1 MCIDQVRTCHEKSDP
16 MQKKIS
22 SLKSNARI
30 STPPTPA
37 AKNKKITP
45 LDAINTIYFASKE
58 SNLPDDLIPSL
69 KKELT
74 VLSKYLNCSQMEAF
88 LFANIATLN
97 LYGDKSDMVD
107 LYRFFEIT
115 PFQFMPLVP
124 SLDSLYDKRL
134 IHKKTHRHRSDD
146 AMRKYYFSAAPE
158 IIDALIRNSPFPKS
172 EKREM
177 NGTIEVLEVIYEL
190 TNSCIQG
197 ELNIT
202 DLMTEVEQI
211 LNEQKKYPFIRSL
224 RDMDI
229 LDKERVLYV
238 FVIWKT
244 LMGTS
249 GVDMDDPITSLFP
262 ISSQRV
268 RYIQSI
274 YSGECKLISNDLV
287 EYRQSRFFN
296 DVELQVTDKTAEL
309 LEEDQI
315 TIFKQRKK
323 FNTIKPE
330 TIGAKTL
337 YFSNREEAQISTV
350 REMMMDSTY
359 KELIARLKGKN
370 LPLNLNILLFGA
382 PGTGKTETVLQLAKS
397 SGREI
402 MKVEISQTKSMWFG
416 ESEKNIKKIFK
427 EYEELC
433 KNCDLTPILFFN
445 EADAILSNR
454 KSGSNSNTA
463 QTENA
468 IQNILLEE
476 LENFKGIFL
485 ATTNLA
491 DNLDK
496 AFDRRFLFKIK
507 FERPELQAKTAI
519 WMDKIS
525 YLTKEE
531 ATYLA
536 DNFDLTGGQID
547 NIVRKCEVKSVIEGI
562 DADFEMLK
570 NYCVEELVL
579 SAKTGNFIGFQ
590 KSA

>member
-1 MCIDQVRTCHEKSDP
+1 

-22 SLKSNARI
+22 SPKLPVRI
-30 STPPTPA
+30 AVPSTPIS
-37 AKNKKITP
+37 KNNKITP

-58 SNLPDDLIPSL
+58 SSLPDELIPSL
-69 KKELT
+69 KKELNT
-74 VLSKYLNCSQMEAF
+74 LSKYLSCSEIEAF

-97 LYGDKSDMVD
+97 LFGDKSDMVD

-124 SLDSLYDKRL
+124 ALDSLYEKRL
-134 IHKKTHRHRSDD
+134 IFKKTHRHRSDD
-146 AMRKYYFSAAPE
+146 VMRKYYFSAAPD
-158 IIDALIRNSPFPKS
+158 IIDALIRNAPFPKS

-190 TNSCIQG
+190 ANSCIQG
-197 ELNIT
+197 ELNVT
-202 DLMTEVEQI
+202 DMMTEVEQL
-211 LNEQKKYPFIRSL
+211 LNSQKKHAFIRTV
-224 RDMDI
+224 RDLDL
-229 LDKERVLYV
+229 LDKERVLYIY
-238 FVIWKT
+238 VIWKT
-244 LMGTS
+244 LMGTAA
-249 GVDMDDPITSLFP
+249 VDMDDPITAFYP

-274 YSGECKLISNDLV
+274 YSGESKLISNELL

-296 DVELQVTDKTAEL
+296 DVELQVTEKTSDL
-309 LEEDQI
+309 LQEDQI
-315 TIFKQRKK
+315 VIFKQKK
-323 FNTIKPE
+323 KSNTIKPE
-330 TIGAKTL
+330 TIGLKTL
-337 YFSNREEAQISTV
+337 YFSEREEAQISTV
-350 REMMMDSTY
+350 REMMMENTY
-359 KELIARLKGKN
+359 KELIERLKGKN

-507 FERPELQAKTAI
+507 FEKPELAARTAI
-519 WMDKIS
+519 WMDKIDE
-525 YLTKEE
+525 LAKED
-531 ATYLA
+531 ASYLA

-547 NIVRKCEVKSVIEGI
+547 NIVRKCEIKSVIEGV

-570 NYCVEELVL
+570 NYCIEELVL
-579 SAKTGNFIGFQ
+579 SSKSGNFIGFK

>member
-1 MCIDQVRTCHEKSDP
+1 
-16 MQKKIS
+16 MQKKINS
-22 SLKSNARI
+22 TKATARTVATTAP
-30 STPPTPA
+30 ST
-37 AKNKKITP
+37 KNKKLTP
-45 LDAINTIYFASKE
+45 LDAINAIYFASKD
-58 SNLPDDLIPSL
+58 SGLPVELIPNL
-69 KKELT
+69 KKELN
-74 VLSKYLNCSQMEAF
+74 VLAKYLSCTHTEAF

-97 LYGDKSDMVD
+97 LFGDKSDMVD
-107 LYRFFEIT
+107 LYRFFDVT
-115 PFQFMPLVP
+115 PFQFMPLIP
-124 SLDSLYDKRL
+124 ALDSLYEKRL

-146 AMRKYYFSAAPE
+146 AMRKYYFSAAPD
-158 IIDALIRNSPFPKS
+158 IIDALIRNAPFPKS

-190 TNSCIQG
+190 ANSCIQG

-202 DLMTEVEQI
+202 DMMNEVDQL
-211 LNEQKKYPFIRSL
+211 LNSQKKHAFIRNV
-224 RDMDI
+224 RDLDI
-229 LDKERVLYV
+229 LDKERVLYIY
-238 FVIWKT
+238 VIWKT
-244 LMGTS
+244 LMGTTA
-249 GVDMDDPITSLFP
+249 VDMDDPITALFP

-274 YSGECKLISNDLV
+274 YSGDCKLISNDLV

-296 DVELQVTDKTAEL
+296 DVELQVTEKTAEL
-309 LEEDQI
+309 LQEDQI
-315 TIFKQRKK
+315 AVFKQRKK

-330 TIGAKTL
+330 NIGTKTL
-337 YFSNREEAQISTV
+337 YFSEREEAQISTV
-350 REMMMDSTY
+350 REMMMDNTY
-359 KELIARLKGKN
+359 RELIDRLKGKN

-382 PGTGKTETVLQLAKS
+382 PGTGKTETVLQLAKA

-416 ESEKNIKKIFK
+416 ESEKNIKKIFN

-433 KNCDLTPILFFN
+433 KSCELTPILFFN

-454 KSGSNSNTA
+454 KSGSHSNTA

-507 FERPELQAKTAI
+507 FERPELKAKTAI
-519 WMDKIS
+519 WMDKIG
-525 YLTKEE
+525 YLTEE
-531 ATYLA
+531 DARYLA

-570 NYCVEELVL
+570 NYCIEELVL
-579 SAKTGNFIGFQ
+579 SAKTGKFIGFQ

>member
-1 MCIDQVRTCHEKSDP
+1 

-22 SLKSNARI
+22 SPKVTKNNS
-30 STPPTPA
+30 SVPTA
-37 AKNKKITP
+37 SCKNKKLTP
-45 LDAINTIYFASKE
+45 LDAINVIYFASKD
-58 SNLPDDLIPSL
+58 SSLPDDLMPSL
-69 KKELT
+69 KKELN
-74 VLSKYLNCSQMEAF
+74 VLSKYLSCSEKEAF

-97 LYGDKSDMVD
+97 LFGEKSDMVD

-115 PFQFMPLVP
+115 PFQFMPLIP
-124 SLDSLYDKRL
+124 SLDALYEKRL
-134 IHKKTHRHRSDD
+134 IFKKTHRHRSDD
-146 AMRKYYFSAAPE
+146 VMRKYYYSAAPD
-158 IIDALIRNSPFPKS
+158 IIDALIRNAPFPKS

-190 TNSCIQG
+190 ANSCIQG
-197 ELNIT
+197 ELNVT
-202 DLMTEVEQI
+202 DLMTEVDQI
-211 LNEQKKYPFIRSL
+211 LNAQKKFAFIRTV
-224 RDMDI
+224 RDMDL
-229 LDKERVLYV
+229 LDKERVLYIY
-238 FVIWKT
+238 VIWKT

-249 GVDMDDPITSLFP
+249 AVDMDDPITAFFP
-262 ISSQRV
+262 VSSHRV

-274 YSGECKLISNDLV
+274 YSGECKLVSNELL

-296 DVELQVTDKTAEL
+296 DVELQVTEKTADL
-309 LEEDQI
+309 LQEDQI
-315 TIFKQRKK
+315 AIFKQKK
-323 FNTIKPE
+323 KSNTIKPE

-337 YFSNREEAQISTV
+337 FYSDREETQITTV
-350 REMMMDSTY
+350 REMMMESTY
-359 KELIARLKGKN
+359 VQLINRLKGKN

-382 PGTGKTETVLQLAKS
+382 PGTGKTETVLQLAKA

-433 KNCDLTPILFFN
+433 KSCDLTPILFFN

-507 FERPELQAKTAI
+507 FERPELKARTAI

-525 YLTKEE
+525 YLSKED

-547 NIVRKCEVKSVIEGI
+547 NIVRKCEIKSVIEGI

-570 NYCVEELVL
+570 GYCAEELVL
-579 SAKTGNFIGFQ
+579 STKSGNFIGFQ
-590 KSA
+590 NRA

>member
-1 MCIDQVRTCHEKSDP
+1 

-22 SLKSNARI
+22 ISKATPRVAKSPEAE
-30 STPPTPA
+30 T
-37 AKNKKITP
+37 KNKKITP

-58 SNLPDDLIPSL
+58 SALHENLIPSL
-69 KKELT
+69 KKELN
-74 VLSKYLNCSQMEAF
+74 VLSKYLSCTQTEAF

-97 LYGDKSDMVD
+97 LFGDKSDMVD
-107 LYRFFEIT
+107 FYRFFEVT
-115 PFQFMPLVP
+115 PFQFIPFVP
-124 SLDSLYDKRL
+124 ALDSLYEKRL
-134 IHKKTHRHRSDD
+134 IFKKTQRHRSDD
-146 AMRKYYFSAAPE
+146 VMRKYHYNAAPD
-158 IIDALIRNSPFPKS
+158 IIDALIRNAPFPKS

-177 NGTIEVLEVIYEL
+177 NGTIEVLEAIYEL
-190 TNSCIQG
+190 ASSCMQG
-197 ELNIT
+197 EISANDVLP
-202 DLMTEVEQI
+202 EVEQI
-211 LNEQKKYPFIRSL
+211 LNAQKKYKFIRTV
-224 RDMDI
+224 RDLD
-229 LDKERVLYV
+229 LTDKERVMYI

-244 LMGTS
+244 LMGTAA
-249 GVDMDDPITSLFP
+249 VDMDDFITSFFP
-262 ISSQRV
+262 ISSHRV

-274 YSGECKLISNDLV
+274 YSGESKLMSNELL

-296 DVELQVTDKTAEL
+296 DIELQVTEKTSEL

-315 TIFKQRKK
+315 AIFKQKK
-323 FNTIKPE
+323 KSNTIKPE

-337 YFSNREEAQISTV
+337 FYSEHEETQISTV
-350 REMMMDSTY
+350 REMVMDTTY
-359 KELIARLKGKN
+359 TELIERLKRKN

-382 PGTGKTETVLQLAKS
+382 PGTGKTETVLQLAKA

-476 LENFKGIFL
+476 LENFKGIFM

-507 FERPELQAKTAI
+507 FEKPELNARTAI
-519 WMDKIS
+519 WIDKIA
-525 YLTKEE
+525 YLSKDD
-531 ATYLA
+531 ASFLA
-536 DNFDLTGGQID
+536 ENFDLTGGQID

-570 NYCVEELVL
+570 SYCIEELVL
-579 SAKTGNFIGFQ
+579 SAKSGNFIGFQ
-590 KSA
+590 KRA

>member
-1 MCIDQVRTCHEKSDP
+1 
-16 MQKKIS
+16 MQKKINS
-22 SLKSNARI
+22 TKATAR
-30 STPPTPA
+30 TVATTAPTS
-37 AKNKKITP
+37 KNKKLTP
-45 LDAINTIYFASKE
+45 LDAINAIYFASKD
-58 SNLPDDLIPSL
+58 SGLPVELVPSL
-69 KKELT
+69 KKELNI
-74 VLSKYLNCSQMEAF
+74 LAKYLSCSHTEAF

-97 LYGDKSDMVD
+97 LFGDKSDMVD
-107 LYRFFEIT
+107 LYRFFDIT
-115 PFQFMPLVP
+115 PFQFMPLIP
-124 SLDSLYDKRL
+124 ALDSLYEKRL

-146 AMRKYYFSAAPE
+146 AMRKYYFSAAPD
-158 IIDALIRNSPFPKS
+158 IIDALIRNAPFPKS

-190 TNSCIQG
+190 ANSCIQG
-197 ELNIT
+197 ELNVA
-202 DLMTEVEQI
+202 DMMNEVDQI
-211 LNEQKKYPFIRSL
+211 LNSQKKYSFIRNV
-224 RDMDI
+224 RDLDI
-229 LDKERVLYV
+229 LDKERVLYIY
-238 FVIWKT
+238 VIWKT
-244 LMGTS
+244 LMGTTA
-249 GVDMDDPITSLFP
+249 VDMDDPITALYP

-274 YSGECKLISNDLV
+274 YSGDCKLISNGLV

-296 DVELQVTDKTAEL
+296 DVELQVTEKTAEL
-309 LEEDQI
+309 LQEDQI
-315 TIFKQRKK
+315 AVFKQRKK

-330 TIGAKTL
+330 NIGAKTL
-337 YFSNREEAQISTV
+337 YFSEREEAQISTV
-350 REMMMDSTY
+350 REMMMDNTY
-359 KELIARLKGKN
+359 KELIHRLKGKN

-382 PGTGKTETVLQLAKS
+382 PGTGKTETVLQLAKA

-416 ESEKNIKKIFK
+416 ESEKNIKKIFND
-427 EYEELC
+427 YEELC
-433 KNCDLTPILFFN
+433 KGCELTPILFFN

-454 KSGSNSNTA
+454 KSGSNGNTA

-507 FERPELQAKTAI
+507 FERPELKAKTAI

-525 YLTKEE
+525 YLSEE
-531 ATYLA
+531 HASYLA

-562 DADFEMLK
+562 DSDFEMLK
-570 NYCVEELVL
+570 NYCIEELVL
-579 SAKTGNFIGFQ
+579 SAKTGKFIGFQ

>member
-1 MCIDQVRTCHEKSDP
+1 

-22 SLKSNARI
+22 SLKA
-30 STPPTPA
+30 STPISSPSETPS
-37 AKNKKITP
+37 KRKKITP
-45 LDAINTIYFASKE
+45 LDAINTIYFASKD
-58 SNLPDDLIPSL
+58 SNLPDDLLKRL

-74 VLSKYLNCSQMEAF
+74 VLSKYLSCTQTEAF

-97 LYGDKSDMVD
+97 LFGDKSDMVD

-115 PFQFMPLVP
+115 PFQFMPFIP
-124 SLDSLYDKRL
+124 SLDALYEKKL
-134 IHKKTHRHRSDD
+134 IYKKSHRHRSDD
-146 AMRKYYFSAAPE
+146 VMRKYYYSAAPD
-158 IIDALIRNSPFPKS
+158 IIDALIRNAPFPKS
-172 EKREM
+172 DKREM

-190 TNSCIQG
+190 ANACIQG
-197 ELNIT
+197 ELNVS
-202 DLMTEVEQI
+202 DMLTEVEQL
-211 LNEQKKYPFIRSL
+211 LNAQKKYTFIRNI
-224 RDMDI
+224 RDLDM
-229 LDKERVLYV
+229 LDKERVLYIY
-238 FVIWKT
+238 VIWKT
-244 LMGTS
+244 LMGTNA
-249 GVDMDDPITSLFP
+249 VDVDDPITALFP

-274 YSGECKLISNDLV
+274 YSGECKLISNELLD
-287 EYRQSRFFN
+287 YRQSRFFN

-309 LEEDQI
+309 LQEDQI
-315 TIFKQRKK
+315 LVFKQRKK
-323 FNTIKPE
+323 FNTLKPE
-330 TIGAKTL
+330 NIGEKTL
-337 YFSNREEAQISTV
+337 YFSECEEAQVSTV
-350 REMMMDSTY
+350 REMMRESTY
-359 KELIARLKGKN
+359 QELIQRLKGKN

-433 KNCDLTPILFFN
+433 KNSELTPILFFN

-491 DNLDK
+491 ENLDK
-496 AFDRRFLFKIK
+496 AFDRRFLFKLK
-507 FERPELQAKTAI
+507 FERPALKARTAI
-519 WMDKIS
+519 WMDKMPHLS
-525 YLTKEE
+525 KKD
-531 ATYLA
+531 AGYLA

-547 NIVRKCEVKSVIEGI
+547 NIVRKCEIKSVIEGI
-562 DADFEMLK
+562 DADVELLK
-570 NYCVEELVL
+570 TFCIEELVL
-579 SAKTGNFIGFQ
+579 SAKGNGFIGFQ
-590 KSA
+590 KRA

>member
-1 MCIDQVRTCHEKSDP
+1 

-22 SLKSNARI
+22 SPKVTKNNS
-30 STPPTPA
+30 SVPTA
-37 AKNKKITP
+37 SCKNKKITP
-45 LDAINTIYFASKE
+45 LDAINAIYFASKD
-58 SNLPDDLIPSL
+58 SSLPDDLMPSL
-69 KKELT
+69 KKELN
-74 VLSKYLNCSQMEAF
+74 VLSKYLSCSEKEAF

-97 LYGDKSDMVD
+97 LFGEKSDMVD

-115 PFQFMPLVP
+115 PFQFMPLIP
-124 SLDSLYDKRL
+124 SLDALYEKRL
-134 IHKKTHRHRSDD
+134 IFKKTHRHRSDD
-146 AMRKYYFSAAPE
+146 VMRKYYYSAAPD
-158 IIDALIRNSPFPKS
+158 IIDALIRNAPFPKS

-190 TNSCIQG
+190 ANSCIQG
-197 ELNIT
+197 ELNVT
-202 DLMTEVEQI
+202 DLMTEVDQI
-211 LNEQKKYPFIRSL
+211 LNAQKKFAFIRTV
-224 RDMDI
+224 RDMDL
-229 LDKERVLYV
+229 LDKERVLYIY
-238 FVIWKT
+238 VIWKT

-249 GVDMDDPITSLFP
+249 AVDMDDPITAFFP
-262 ISSQRV
+262 VSSHRV

-274 YSGECKLISNDLV
+274 YSGECKLVSNELL

-296 DVELQVTDKTAEL
+296 DVELQVTEKTADL
-309 LEEDQI
+309 LQEDQI
-315 TIFKQRKK
+315 AIFKQKK
-323 FNTIKPE
+323 KSNTIKPE

-337 YFSNREEAQISTV
+337 FYSDREETQITTV
-350 REMMMDSTY
+350 REMMMESTY
-359 KELIARLKGKN
+359 VQLINRLKGKN

-382 PGTGKTETVLQLAKS
+382 PGTGKTETVLQLAKA

-507 FERPELQAKTAI
+507 FERPELKARTAI

-525 YLTKEE
+525 YLSKED

-547 NIVRKCEVKSVIEGI
+547 NIVRKCEIKSVIEGI

-570 NYCVEELVL
+570 GYCAEELVL
-579 SAKTGNFIGFQ
+579 STKSGNFIGFQ
-590 KSA
+590 NRA

>member
-1 MCIDQVRTCHEKSDP
+1 
-16 MQKKIS
+16 MQKKIA
-22 SLKSNARI
+22 SLKTTKST
-30 STPPTPA
+30 TPPA
-37 AKNKKITP
+37 SASAKNKKITP
-45 LDAINTIYFASKE
+45 LDAINTIYFASKD
-58 SNLPDDLIPSL
+58 SSLPEDLIPSL
-69 KKELT
+69 KKELN
-74 VLSKYLNCSQMEAF
+74 VLSKYLSCTQNEAF

-97 LYGDKSDMVD
+97 LFGDKSDMVD

-115 PFQFMPLVP
+115 PFQFMPFIP
-124 SLDSLYDKRL
+124 SLDALYEKRL
-134 IHKKTHRHRSDD
+134 ILKKTHRHRHDD
-146 AMRKYYFSAAPE
+146 VMRKYYYSAAPD
-158 IIDALIRNSPFPKS
+158 IIDALIRNAPFPKS

-190 TNSCIQG
+190 ANSCIQG
-197 ELNIT
+197 ELNVT

-211 LNEQKKYPFIRSL
+211 LNNQKKFAFIRTV
-224 RDMDI
+224 RDMDL
-229 LDKERVLYV
+229 LDKERVMYIY
-238 FVIWKT
+238 VIWKT
-244 LMGTS
+244 LMGTAA
-249 GVDMDDPITSLFP
+249 VDMDDPITAFFP
-262 ISSQRV
+262 ISSHRV

-274 YSGECKLISNDLV
+274 YSGECKLVSNELL

-296 DVELQVTDKTAEL
+296 DVELQVTEKTADL
-309 LEEDQI
+309 LEEDKI
-315 TIFKQRKK
+315 AIFKQKK
-323 FNTIKPE
+323 KSNTIKPE
-330 TIGAKTL
+330 SIGSKTL
-337 YFSNREEAQISTV
+337 FYSEREETQIATV
-350 REMMMDSTY
+350 RDMMMETTY
-359 KELIARLKGKN
+359 VELIDRLKRKN

-382 PGTGKTETVLQLAKS
+382 PGTGKTETVLQLAKA

-427 EYEELC
+427 DYEELC
-433 KNCDLTPILFFN
+433 KACDLTPILFFN

-507 FERPELQAKTAI
+507 FERPELKARTAI

-525 YLTKEE
+525 YLSKED

-547 NIVRKCEVKSVIEGI
+547 NIVRKCEIKSVIEGI
-562 DADFEMLK
+562 EADFDMLK
-570 NYCVEELVL
+570 SYCIEELVL

-590 KSA
+590 NRA

>member
-1 MCIDQVRTCHEKSDP
+1 

-22 SLKSNARI
+22 LSKVTSRVA
-30 STPPTPA
+30 STPEAST
-37 AKNKKITP
+37 KNKKITP

-58 SNLPDDLIPSL
+58 SALPADLIPSL
-69 KKELT
+69 KKELN
-74 VLSKYLNCSQMEAF
+74 VLSKYLSCTQTEAF

-97 LYGDKSDMVD
+97 LFGDKSDMVD
-107 LYRFFEIT
+107 FYRFFEVT
-115 PFQFMPLVP
+115 PFQFIPFVP
-124 SLDSLYDKRL
+124 ALDSLYEKRL
-134 IHKKTHRHRSDD
+134 ISKKTQRHRSDD
-146 AMRKYYFSAAPE
+146 VMRKYYYSAAPD
-158 IIDALIRNSPFPKS
+158 IIDALIRNAPFPKS

-177 NGTIEVLEVIYEL
+177 NGTIEVLEAIYEL
-190 TNSCIQG
+190 ASSCMQG
-197 ELNIT
+197 EIGASDVLP
-202 DLMTEVEQI
+202 EVEQI
-211 LNEQKKYPFIRSL
+211 LNAQKKYKFIRTV
-224 RDMDI
+224 RDLD
-229 LDKERVLYV
+229 LTDKERVMYI

-244 LMGTS
+244 LMGTAA
-249 GVDMDDPITSLFP
+249 VDMDDFITSFFP
-262 ISSQRV
+262 ISSHRV

-274 YSGECKLISNDLV
+274 YSGESKLISNELL

-296 DVELQVTDKTAEL
+296 DIELQVTEKTSEL

-315 TIFKQRKK
+315 AIFKQKK
-323 FNTIKPE
+323 KSNTIKPE

-337 YFSNREEAQISTV
+337 FYSEREETQISTV
-350 REMMMDSTY
+350 REMVMETTY
-359 KELIARLKGKN
+359 TELIGRLKGKK

-382 PGTGKTETVLQLAKS
+382 PGTGKTETVLQLAKA

-476 LENFKGIFL
+476 LENFKGIFM

-507 FERPELQAKTAI
+507 FEKPELNARTAI
-519 WMDKIS
+519 WMDKIA
-525 YLTKEE
+525 YLVKEE
-531 ATYLA
+531 ASFLA
-536 DNFDLTGGQID
+536 ENFDLTGGQID
-547 NIVRKCEVKSVIEGI
+547 NIVRKCEVKSVIEGT

-570 NYCVEELVL
+570 SYCMEELVL
-579 SAKTGNFIGFQ
+579 SAKSGNFIGFQ
-590 KSA
+590 KRA

>member
-1 MCIDQVRTCHEKSDP
+1 

-22 SLKSNARI
+22 PPKRTVRNQASEQ
-30 STPPTPA
+30 STS
-37 AKNKKITP
+37 KNKKITP
-45 LDAINTIYFASKE
+45 LDAINTIYFASKD
-58 SNLPDDLIPSL
+58 SNLPDDLLPSL
-69 KKELT
+69 SKELKI
-74 VLSKYLNCSQMEAF
+74 LSDYLSCSQTEAF

-97 LYGDKSDMVD
+97 LFGDKSDMVD

-124 SLDSLYDKRL
+124 ALDSLYEKRL
-134 IHKKTHRHRSDD
+134 IYKKTHRHRSDD
-146 AMRKYYFSAAPE
+146 VMRKYYFSAAPD
-158 IIDALIRNSPFPKS
+158 IIDALIRNASFPKS

-177 NGTIEVLEVIYEL
+177 NGTIEVLEVIYDL
-190 TNSCIQG
+190 TNACIQG
-197 ELNIT
+197 ELNVS
-202 DLMTEVEQI
+202 DMMTEVEEL
-211 LNEQKKYPFIRSL
+211 LNSQKKYSFIRTL
-224 RDMDI
+224 RDMDL
-229 LDKERVLYV
+229 LDKERILYIY
-238 FVIWKT
+238 VIWKT
-244 LMGTS
+244 LMGTNA
-249 GVDMDDPITSLFP
+249 VDMDDPITALFP
-262 ISSQRV
+262 ISSHRV

-274 YSGECKLISNDLV
+274 YSGECKLISNDLL

-296 DVELQVTDKTAEL
+296 DVELQVTDKTAEIL
-309 LEEDQI
+309 QDDQI
-315 TIFKQRKK
+315 LIFKQRKK

-330 TIGAKTL
+330 TIGSKTL
-337 YFSNREEAQISTV
+337 YFSDREESQLSTV
-350 REMMMDSTY
+350 REMMMDNTY
-359 KELIARLKGKN
+359 KELIDRLKGKN

-454 KSGSNSNTA
+454 KSGSTSNTA

-507 FERPELQAKTAI
+507 FNRPELKARTAI
-519 WMDKIS
+519 WMDKIT
-525 YLTKEE
+525 YLSMEE
-531 ATYLA
+531 ARYLA

-547 NIVRKCEVKSVIEGI
+547 NIVRKCEVKSVIEGAE
-562 DADFEMLK
+562 ADFEMLK
-570 NYCVEELVL
+570 NYCIEELVL
-579 SAKTGNFIGFQ
+579 SSKSNGGIGFQ
-590 KSA
+590 KRA

>member
-1 MCIDQVRTCHEKSDP
+1 MRVA
-16 MQKKIS
+16 S
-22 SLKSNARI
+22 S
-30 STPPTPA
+30 PEA
-37 AKNKKITP
+37 ASKTKKITP
-45 LDAINTIYFASKE
+45 LDAINTIYFASKD
-58 SNLPDDLIPSL
+58 SSLPENLIPSL
-69 KKELT
+69 KKELN
-74 VLSKYLNCSQMEAF
+74 VLSKYLTCSHTEAF

-97 LYGDKSDMVD
+97 LFGDKSDMVD
-107 LYRFFEIT
+107 FYRFFEIT
-115 PFQFMPLVP
+115 PFQFMPFVP
-124 SLDSLYDKRL
+124 DLDSLYEKRL
-134 IHKKTHRHRSDD
+134 IFKKAQRHRSDD
-146 AMRKYYFSAAPE
+146 VMRKYYYCAAPD
-158 IIDALIRNSPFPKS
+158 IIDALIRNAPFPKC

-190 TNSCIQG
+190 ANACIQG
-197 ELNIT
+197 EMPVNDVMPEIDQLLNS
-202 DLMTEVEQI
+202 
-211 LNEQKKYPFIRSL
+211 QKKFAFIRTVGEL
-224 RDMDI
+224 DL
-229 LDKERVLYV
+229 LDKERVMYIY
-238 FVIWKT
+238 VIWKT
-244 LMGTS
+244 LMGNAA
-249 GVDMDDPITSLFP
+249 VDMDDFITAFFP
-262 ISSQRV
+262 ISSHRV

-274 YSGECKLISNDLV
+274 YSGESKLIGNELL

-296 DVELQVTDKTAEL
+296 DVELQVTDKTADFL
-309 LEEDQI
+309 QEDQI
-315 TIFKQRKK
+315 AIFKQKK
-323 FNTIKPE
+323 KSNTIKPE
-330 TIGAKTL
+330 TIGLKTL
-337 YFSNREEAQISTV
+337 FYSEREESQISTV
-350 REMMMDSTY
+350 REMMMEKTY
-359 KELIARLKGKN
+359 TELIERLKVKN

-382 PGTGKTETVLQLAKS
+382 PGTGKTETVLQLAKA

-427 EYEELC
+427 DYEELC

-507 FERPELQAKTAI
+507 FEKPELKARTAI
-519 WMDKIS
+519 WMDKITD
-525 YLTKEE
+525 LTKED
-531 ATYLA
+531 AKFLA
-536 DNFDLTGGQID
+536 ENFDLTGGQID

-579 SAKTGNFIGFQ
+579 SEKSGNFIGFQ
-590 KSA
+590 KRA

>member
-1 MCIDQVRTCHEKSDP
+1 M
-16 MQKKIS
+16 
-22 SLKSNARI
+22 
-30 STPPTPA
+30 
-37 AKNKKITP
+37 
-45 LDAINTIYFASKE
+45 DAINTIYYASKDSSIPE
-58 SNLPDDLIPSL
+58 DLIPGL

-74 VLSKYLNCSQMEAF
+74 VLSTYLTCNHTEAF

-97 LYGDKSDMVD
+97 LFGDKSDMVD

-115 PFQFMPLVP
+115 PFQFMPFLP
-124 SLDSLYDKRL
+124 ALDSLYEKRL
-134 IHKKTHRHRSDD
+134 IFKKTHRHRSDD
-146 AMRKYYFSAAPE
+146 VMRKYYYSAAPD
-158 IIDALIRNSPFPKS
+158 IIDALIRNAPFPQS

-190 TNSCIQG
+190 ANACIQG
-197 ELNIT
+197 EMNIT
-202 DLMTEVEQI
+202 DLITEVDQI
-211 LNEQKKYPFIRSL
+211 LNAQKKHAFIRTI
-224 RDMDI
+224 RDLDL
-229 LDKERVLYV
+229 LDKERVLYIY
-238 FVIWKT
+238 VIWKT
-244 LMGTS
+244 LMGTAA
-249 GVDMDDPITSLFP
+249 VDMDDPITAFFP
-262 ISSQRV
+262 ISSHRV

-274 YSGECKLISNDLV
+274 YSGECKLISNDLL

-296 DVELQVTDKTAEL
+296 DVELQVTEKTSDL
-309 LEEDQI
+309 LQDDQI
-315 TIFKQRKK
+315 VIFKQKK
-323 FNTIKPE
+323 KSNTIKPE
-330 TIGAKTL
+330 SIGAKTL
-337 YFSNREEAQISTV
+337 FYSAQEESQISTV
-350 REMMMDSTY
+350 REMMMDNTY
-359 KELIARLKGKN
+359 TALIDRLKGKN

-382 PGTGKTETVLQLAKS
+382 PGTGKTETVLQLAKA

-427 EYEELC
+427 EYEDLC
-433 KNCDLTPILFFN
+433 KNCELTPVLFFN

-507 FERPELQAKTAI
+507 FERPELTARTAI

-525 YLTKEE
+525 YLSKDD
-531 ATYLA
+531 AMYLA

-547 NIVRKCEVKSVIEGI
+547 NIVRKCEIKSVIEGI

-570 NYCVEELVL
+570 SYCFEELVL
-579 SAKTGNFIGFQ
+579 SSKSGNFIGFQ
-590 KSA
+590 KHA